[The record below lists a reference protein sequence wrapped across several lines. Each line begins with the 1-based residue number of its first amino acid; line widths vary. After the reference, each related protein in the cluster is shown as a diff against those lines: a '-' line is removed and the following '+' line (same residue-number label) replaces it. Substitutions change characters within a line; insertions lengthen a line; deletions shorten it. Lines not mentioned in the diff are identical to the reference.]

1 MKHSLL
7 VGLALRAAAR
17 VHFLHVPKSG
27 GTFLHHVIRQAV
39 DAQEGCD
46 IHANTHVKLARDV
59 SAEHAAFAV
68 LREPCAHFL
77 SAHEHM
83 KRRPGLLERPLLEA
97 AGDAAGFAAFLL
109 ANGTSR
115 RPPTCAGHDAGM
127 RRSRLSP
134 PRTFV
139 DGCVNFPWLRPQAQY
154 FSPRVAV
161 VCAPRGVLRR
171 TRLCDGRAR
180 RRLPGGRPAR
190 VPRAD
195 PGRGRGPRE
204 PLRPRGRDHGPQG
217 RRPHGDE
224 RGPLRPHARPRP
236 VRARRGP
243 LPRGRRALA
252 RDLRERVRLLRLC

>member
-1 MKHSLL
+1 MRRQEDVAALRARRRAADMKHSLL

-109 ANGTSR
+109 ANGTAV

-171 TRLCDGRAR
+171 TPPSRRPRASQATRRATGARSSRGSGPRSRPSGAPASSRTRSRTARAAAAR
-180 RRLPGGRPAR
+180 R
-190 VPRAD
+190 
-195 PGRGRGPRE
+195 
-204 PLRPRGRDHGPQG
+204 
-217 RRPHGDE
+217 
-224 RGPLRPHARPRP
+224 
-236 VRARRGP
+236 
-243 LPRGRRALA
+243 
-252 RDLRERVRLLRLC
+252 